1 MIAPRR
7 SHLVYSAVRSFIR
20 SEKGAVAPLLGLLM
34 LMLIGC
40 IGLAIDTGRS
50 VLVRARLADALDAA
64 GLAVGARLST
74 TDYSTDARKFVDANF
89 KAGYADATIT
99 SVVATPD
106 STKSVIKLA
115 ATATMPTVFMKLFGT
130 DTVTIN
136 ATSEIT
142 RSSLG
147 LEVALVLD
155 NTGSMSGSIG
165 SLKTASNALIDV
177 LFGSQ
182 TVAKNLY
189 VGLVPFSQAVNI
201 NGSQAVNWTTSSSWS
216 NANCVQERYTN
227 SLDQKDDAPTTTA
240 TKFVKLS
247 TSSSTSVCPQKM
259 LPMTNVKAD
268 VVAAIKTMV
277 ATGYTHVNV
286 GAVWGWRM
294 LSPKWR
300 GYWSGGMKT
309 YSLPLNYGT
318 EHMSKA
324 VVLMT
329 DGLNQY
335 GDSGKEVY
343 TAYQWLKDGNLGTT
357 NRTKAEA
364 ELDKRLKDV
373 CASMK
378 AAGITVFTVAFNDP
392 GATIKG
398 ILDGCATSGSAIEAT
413 DATIK
418 AKFQEIG
425 GALSNLRVSK

>member
-1 MIAPRR
+1 MTMRPIVRHVARTLER
-7 SHLVYSAVRSFIR
+7 LVH
-20 SEKGAVAPLLGLLM
+20 SERAAVAPLIGLLM
-34 LMLIGC
+34 LVLVGS
-40 IGLAIDTGRS
+40 IGLAIDGGRA

-74 TDYSTDARKFVDANF
+74 TDYSADALKFVQANF
-89 KAGYADATIT
+89 SAGYAGATVSNVT
-99 SVVATPD
+99 ATPD
-106 STKSVIKLA
+106 STKSVISLT
-115 ATATMPTVFMKLFGT
+115 ATATMPTIFMQLFGHESV
-130 DTVTIN
+130 TVN

-142 RSSLG
+142 RQSTG

-155 NTGSMSGSIG
+155 NTLSMSGSIN
-165 SLKTASNALIDV
+165 SLKSASNALLDV

-182 TVAKNLY
+182 TVGKNLY
-189 VGLVPFSQAVNI
+189 VGLVPFSQAVNV
-201 NGSQAVNWTTSSSWS
+201 NGAQAVNWTTSSSNWS
-216 NANCVQERYTN
+216 NTTCVEERYTS

-247 TSSSTSVCPQKM
+247 SSGTGYACPQKM

-268 VVAAIKTMV
+268 VVAAIKTMT

-309 YSLPLNYGT
+309 YSLPLDYGT
-318 EHMSKA
+318 PHMSKA

-329 DGLNQY
+329 DGENTFY
-335 GDSGKEVY
+335 SNVY
-343 TAYQWLKDGNLGTT
+343 TAYQYLSSNKLGTT
-357 NRTKAEA
+357 NQSKAET
-364 ELDKRLKDV
+364 ELGTRLKAV

-378 AAGITVFTVAFNDP
+378 AAGITIFTVAFNSP
-392 GATIKG
+392 GATIKA
-398 ILDGCATSGSAIEAT
+398 ILDGCATSGTAIEAN
-413 DATIK
+413 DSTIK